1 MTISTHIQRACKSEE
16 SPDEASIQR
25 WVMAALKTTDTSE
38 VSIRIVGEQ
47 ESALLNNQ
55 YRGKTGPTNVLSFP
69 FDAVAPEPLP
79 ILGDLVI
86 CAPVVAR
93 EAKEQHKSIYAHW
106 AHMIIHGVLHLLGYD
121 HSDEEDAEIMESL
134 ETEILLGLDF
144 PAPYRESVSDNQP
157 SGNN

>member
-1 MTISTHIQRACKSEE
+1 MTISIHIQRACASEE

-25 WVMAALKTTDTSE
+25 WVMAARRATDTSE
-38 VSIRIVGEQ
+38 VSIRIVDEQ
-47 ESALLNNQ
+47 ESALLNNK

-69 FDAVAPEPLP
+69 FDAVTPEPLP

-86 CAPVVAR
+86 CVPVVIQ
-93 EAKEQHKSIYAHW
+93 EAKEQHKSIDAHW

-121 HSDEEDAEIMESL
+121 HSNEKDSEIMESL

-144 PAPYRESVSDNQP
+144 PEPYLESAGNEKP
-157 SGNN
+157 SEHH